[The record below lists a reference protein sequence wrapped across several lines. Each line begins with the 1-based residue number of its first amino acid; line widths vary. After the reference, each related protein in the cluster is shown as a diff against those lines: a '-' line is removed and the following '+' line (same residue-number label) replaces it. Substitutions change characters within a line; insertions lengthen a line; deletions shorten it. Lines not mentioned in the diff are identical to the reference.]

1 MAIDNK
7 GFLYS
12 DLVNLRQEIDQATE
26 EEKQT
31 LELFILKYKVDKEL
45 LIRDFYAG
53 LFARELLTTLWL
65 NKK

>member
-1 MAIDNK
+1 MAIDKKVNIETLSY
-7 GFLYS
+7 FE
-12 DLVNLRQEIDQATE
+12 LVALREEIEKAPE

-53 LFARELLTTLWL
+53 LFARELLRTL
-65 NKK
+65 